1 MKLRYIGIAILVAF
15 IIALILFPHAIYDK
29 FIWKYFIGPIIADAR
44 GKPVSY
50 HGIEAYEGYTIISEF
65 FYGAGLIIFVYI
77 TYLLFEKYGIK
88 VNYKF
93 ILSSMPFII
102 YGSVARVLE
111 DAGNF
116 GEPLSY
122 FFISPVIYIQIGIL
136 FFASIFYGLRFK
148 NNKVFIYS
156 LIIINVAYS
165 ILYIFLF
172 SKYCK
177 YDLHPLVF
185 LLLSFTSFLI
195 YYKFKEKNYNA
206 SLFSFGILA
215 LTSSFYLF
223 IYASIIRNYVDYR
236 ILLSF
241 LLSFVIAML
250 LYFPSKHFGVDILKN
265 KINITLIFSHTLD
278 ALTTYFAVVDPL
290 HFGIKYGEKH
300 PLPDFLM
307 KRFYGIAYPI
317 IKILV
322 VLGIIYAIDDL
333 KENLKNTIKFF
344 ILFLGL
350 SPGLRDLLR
359 IVLGV

>member
-1 MKLRYIGIAILVAF
+1 MKLRYIGIAILIAF
-15 IIALILFPHAIYDK
+15 IIAFILFPHVIYDK
-29 FIWKYFIGPIIADAR
+29 FIWKYFVGPIIADAK
-44 GKPVSY
+44 GEPVSH

-65 FYGAGLIIFVYI
+65 FYGIGLIIFVYI

-93 ILSSMPFII
+93 ILSSLPFII
-102 YGSVARVLE
+102 YGSIVRVLE

-116 GEPLSY
+116 DEPLSY
-122 FFISPVIYIQIGIL
+122 FFISPVIYIQVGTL
-136 FFASIFYGLRFK
+136 FFTSIFYGLRFK
-148 NNKVFIYS
+148 NNRTFIFS
-156 LIIINVAYS
+156 LVIINVAYS

-177 YDLHPLVF
+177 YDLHPLAF
-185 LLLSFTSFLI
+185 LLLTFISFLI

-206 SLFSFGILA
+206 SLFSFGILS

-223 IYASIIRNYVDYR
+223 ICASITKNYVDYR
-236 ILLSF
+236 ILLS
-241 LLSFVIAML
+241 LLISFAISIL
-250 LYFPSKHFGVDILKN
+250 LYFPSKHFKIDLLKN
-265 KINITLIFSHTLD
+265 KINISLIFSHALD
-278 ALTTYFAVVDPL
+278 ALTTYFAVIDPL

-307 KRFYGIAYPI
+307 KRFYGISYPM

-359 IVLGV
+359 IMLGI